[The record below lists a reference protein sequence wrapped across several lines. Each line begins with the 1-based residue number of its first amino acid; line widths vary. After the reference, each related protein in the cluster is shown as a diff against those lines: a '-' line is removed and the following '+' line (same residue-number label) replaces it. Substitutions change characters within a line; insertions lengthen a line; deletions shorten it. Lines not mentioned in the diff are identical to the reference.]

1 MSAAISL
8 HVGLDSYGA
17 GDYVIRPTPV
27 RSAEA
32 DARALAALA
41 GAEGF
46 TPTVLTGP
54 RATRAEVLRALREAI
69 ALRAGSQLV
78 ISVSGHGVQIPDT
91 PPDPT
96 RPRPASARNRQVG
109 DEPDGFDEAWCL
121 YDGFLIDDELAEVL
135 AGFAAGVRIFVVSDT
150 CHSGTM
156 LPRAPAAPPPIAAS
170 VLHLA
175 ACDDTGCAFD
185 RGDHGVF
192 TGALLDV
199 WAAGFAGSHPALRD
213 AVRARTVPL
222 QRPVLTACGKIDV
235 EFLAARPFTPP
246 RARLR

>member
-156 LPRAPAAPPPIAAS
+156 LPRASMAPPIAAS

-175 ACDDTGCAFD
+175 ACEDDGCAFD

-192 TGALLDV
+192 TSALLEV
-199 WAAGFAGSHPALRD
+199 WSAGFAGSHPALRD

-222 QRPVLTACGKIDV
+222 QRPVLTACGPLDV

-246 RARLR
+246 RPRLR